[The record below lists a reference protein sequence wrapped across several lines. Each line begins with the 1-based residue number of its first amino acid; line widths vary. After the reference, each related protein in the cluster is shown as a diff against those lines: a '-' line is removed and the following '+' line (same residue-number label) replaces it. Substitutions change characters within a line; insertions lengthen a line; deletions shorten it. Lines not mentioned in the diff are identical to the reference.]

1 MIKIETAAN
10 ANHKGWVC
18 DFYHS
23 TSHGWGF
30 VPWATMSEA
39 GICPSG
45 FSGFSYA
52 DTDGV
57 YLEEDVDFPLF
68 EELFLKATGK
78 RIVFHDIVDAE
89 EEIRMKDSIKA
100 YLVNLRK
107 GN

>member
-1 MIKIETAAN
+1 MIKVEGAAN
-10 ANHKGWVC
+10 VNRKGQVF
-18 DFYHS
+18 DFYK
-23 TSHGWGF
+23 TTTHGWGF
-30 VPWATMSEA
+30 VPWGVILQSK
-39 GICPSG
+39 ICPSL
-45 FSGFSYA
+45 FSDLSHA